1 MRIAI
6 TTSSFAEFSR
16 EPLDMLTAAGCEIVM
31 NPHGRKL
38 KPEETIALL
47 ADCEGVVAGTE
58 IYDSAVF
65 TALPR
70 LRALS
75 RCGVGMDSVDQA
87 AARNQGVE
95 VLNTPFGPTRA
106 VAELTV
112 GLALDLLRQVTRMD
126 RELRGGTWKKRMGS
140 LLSGKKVG
148 VVGFGRIGQATAELF
163 AALGCEIGYA
173 DVHPIAACPF
183 YAHCMELPELLA
195 WADIVTLHCSKP
207 ASGSASGC
215 FVLGEAELAA
225 MKPGSWL
232 INCGRGG
239 LVDED
244 ALVRA
249 LASGHLAGAAVDC
262 FDKEPYSGPLAAMET
277 AILTPH
283 IGSYAKEGRAR
294 MEADAVKNLL
304 TALGL

>member
-6 TTSSFAEFSR
+6 TTSSFAEFGP
-16 EPLDMLTAAGCEIVM
+16 EPLDLLQAAGCKVVL
-31 NPHGRKL
+31 NTLGRKL

-58 IYDSAVF
+58 TYDAAVLR
-65 TALPR
+65 ALPK

-75 RCGVGMDSVDQA
+75 RCGVGMDSVDQET
-87 AARNQGVE
+87 ARNLGIK

-140 LLSGKKVG
+140 LLAGKKVG

-163 AALGCEIGYA
+163 AALGCEIGYT
-173 DVHPIAACPF
+173 DVHPIETCPF
-183 YAHCMELPELLA
+183 YAACMDRNALLG
-195 WADIVTLHCSKP
+195 WADIVSLHCSKP
-207 ASGSASGC
+207 ASGC
-215 FVLGEAELAA
+215 VVLGEAELAA

-232 INCGRGG
+232 VNCGRGG

-262 FDKEPYSGPLAAMET
+262 FDKEPYSGPLATADT

-283 IGSYAKEGRAR
+283 IGSYAKEGRVR
-294 MEADAVKNLL
+294 METDAVKNLL
-304 TALGL
+304 AALGL

>member
-6 TTSSFAEFSR
+6 TTGSFADFSR
-16 EPLDMLTAAGCEIVM
+16 EPLDLLAAAGCEVVL
-31 NPHGRKL
+31 NTLGRKL
-38 KPEETIALL
+38 KPEETVALL
-47 ADCEGVVAGTE
+47 AGCAGVVAGTE
-58 IYDSAVF
+58 TYDAALF
-65 TALPR
+65 AALPG
-70 LRALS
+70 LRAVS
-75 RCGVGMDSVDQA
+75 RCGVGMDSVDLE
-87 AARNQGVE
+87 AARARGVK
-95 VLNTPFGPTRA
+95 VLNTPFGPTQA

-126 RELRGGTWKKRMGS
+126 RELRAGTWKKRMGS

-163 AALGCEIGYA
+163 AGLGCAIGYA
-173 DVHPIAACPF
+173 DMNPIAACPL
-183 YAHCMELPELLA
+183 YARRLDLPELLA
-195 WADIVTLHCSKP
+195 WADIATLHCSKP
-207 ASGSASGC
+207 ASGC

-225 MKPGSWL
+225 MRPGSWL

-249 LASGHLAGAAVDC
+249 LTSGHLAGAAVDC
-262 FDKEPYSGPLAAMET
+262 FGAEPYAGPLAGLDT
-277 AILTPH
+277 AVLTPH
-283 IGSYAKEGRAR
+283 IGSYAREGRAQ

-304 TALGL
+304 EALGAA

>member
-6 TTSSFAEFSR
+6 TTSTFAEFSS
-16 EPLDMLTAAGCEIVM
+16 EPLDLLKQAGCEVVL
-31 NPHGRKL
+31 NTLGRKL
-38 KPEETIALL
+38 KPEETTALL
-47 ADCEGVVAGTE
+47 AGCAGVVAGTE
-58 IYDSAVF
+58 TYDAAVF
-65 TALPR
+65 AALPE
-70 LRALS
+70 LRAVS
-75 RCGVGMDSVDQA
+75 RCGVGMDSVDQKA
-87 AARNQGVE
+87 ACSRGIK

-140 LLSGKKVG
+140 LLTGKKVG

-163 AALGCEIGYA
+163 AGLGCEIGYS
-173 DVHPIAACPF
+173 DVHPIADCPI
-183 YAHCMELPELLA
+183 YATCLDLPRLLA

-207 ASGSASGC
+207 PSGC
-215 FVLGEAELAA
+215 AVLGEAEFAA
-225 MKPGSWL
+225 MRPGTWL

-249 LASGHLAGAAVDC
+249 LTSGHLAGAAVDC
-262 FDKEPYSGPLAAMET
+262 FGSEPYAGPLAEVDT

-283 IGSYAKEGRAR
+283 IGSYAREGRAR
-294 MEADAVKNLL
+294 METDAVKNLL
-304 TALGL
+304 HALGKD

>member
-16 EPLDMLTAAGCEIVM
+16 EPLDLLEAAGCEVVP

-47 ADCEGVVAGTE
+47 AGCAGVVAGTE
-58 IYDSAVF
+58 TYDAAVF
-65 TALPR
+65 AALPG

-75 RCGVGMDSVDQA
+75 RCGVGMDSVDRE
-87 AARNQGVE
+87 AARARGVK

-126 RELRGGTWKKRMGS
+126 RELRAGTWKKRMGS
-140 LLSGKKVG
+140 LLAGKRVG
-148 VVGFGRIGQATAELF
+148 VVGFGRIGQAAAELF
-163 AALGCEIGYA
+163 AGLGCEIGYA
-173 DVHPIAACPF
+173 DVHPIAACPV
-183 YAHCMELPELLA
+183 YARCLDLPELLA

-207 ASGSASGC
+207 ASGCA
-215 FVLGEAELAA
+215 VLGEAELAA
-225 MKPGSWL
+225 MRPGSWL

-239 LVDED
+239 LTDEE
-244 ALVRA
+244 ALRRA
-249 LASGHLAGAAVDC
+249 LQSGRLAGAAVDC
-262 FDKEPYSGPLAAMET
+262 FDQEPYSGPLAAADT
-277 AILTPH
+277 AVLTPH
-283 IGSYAKEGRAR
+283 VGSYAREGRTR
-294 MEADAVKNLL
+294 METDAVKNLL
-304 TALGL
+304 DALGLG